1 MNDIKYYKY
10 ENQFY
15 TANHFVKALGI
26 SRYAIRKLL
35 GNLEEFTDV
44 TDIINKE
51 KEALGLSIITMP
63 EGIDMYAYKGSYM
76 ILKDISRDIGKN
88 PTTLKWYKKRLNLTH
103 EQMQEFIDSGFIKK
117 SNLIHNSKV
126 ITRKDIADELG
137 ICVAKLGSVM
147 RSRNVTN
154 NELQDIL
161 NSSDSVSSLID
172 IFPELKGHLRV
183 SINGESHVLSEASVM
198 LGLPQNH
205 LSNKYKQFGR
215 DINKLQEYVDKGEY
229 TTRKLL
235 MIMID
240 REYYTLPEA
249 SLKLGLRKSH
259 LSSKYKKL
267 DRDLVKLQEY
277 VDAGEFKELN
287 MEKLTMF
294 NGDCVSKITLADMLG
309 LYRNTFSYGDVDM
322 NIVNPMYCAY
332 LKGAKTT
339 HVYTDLFELVCP
351 VCGRKQLV
359 TSSEIYNFSHTESD
373 CIGREIV

>member
-51 KEALGLSIITMP
+51 KEALGLSTITMP

-205 LSNKYKQFGR
+205 LSHKYKQFGR
-215 DINKLQEYVDKGEY
+215 NINKLQEYVDKGKY
-229 TTRKLL
+229 TTRKLP
-235 MIMID
+235 MVMID
-240 REYYTLPEA
+240 GEYYTLPEA

-294 NGDCVSKITLADMLG
+294 NGDCVSKITLAKMLG
-309 LYRNTFSYGDVDM
+309 LYCNTFSYGDVDM

-339 HVYTDLFELVCP
+339 HVYADLFELVCP

-359 TSSEIYNFSHTESD
+359 TSSEIYNFNHTESD

>member
-51 KEALGLSIITMP
+51 KEALGLSTITMP

-137 ICVAKLGSVM
+137 ICVSKLGSVM

-161 NSSDSVSSLID
+161 NSSNSVSSLID
-172 IFPELKGHLRV
+172 IFPELKSHLRV
-183 SINGESHVLSEASVM
+183 SINGESYVLSEASVM

-229 TTRKLL
+229 TTRKLP

-287 MEKLTMF
+287 TEKLTMF
-294 NGDCVSKITLADMLG
+294 NGDCVSKITLAKMLG
-309 LYRNTFSYGDVDM
+309 LYCNTFSYGDVDM

-332 LKGAKTT
+332 LKCAKTT
-339 HVYTDLFELVCP
+339 HVYADLFELVCP

-359 TSSEIYNFSHTESD
+359 TSSEIYNFNHTESG

>member
-51 KEALGLSIITMP
+51 KEALGLSTITMP

-137 ICVAKLGSVM
+137 ICVAKLGSIM

-161 NSSDSVSSLID
+161 NSSESVSSLID

-229 TTRKLL
+229 TTRKLP

-294 NGDCVSKITLADMLG
+294 NGDCVSKITLAKMLG
-309 LYRNTFSYGDVDM
+309 LYCNTFSYGDVDM

-339 HVYTDLFELVCP
+339 HVYADLFELVCP

-359 TSSEIYNFSHTESD
+359 TSSEIYNFNHTESG

>member
-35 GNLEEFTDV
+35 VNLEEFTDV

-51 KEALGLSIITMP
+51 KEALGLSTITMP

-88 PTTLKWYKKRLNLTH
+88 PTTLKWYKKRSNLTH

-137 ICVAKLGSVM
+137 ICVAKLGSIM

-161 NSSDSVSSLID
+161 NSSDSVSSVEI
-172 IFPELKGHLRV
+172 
-183 SINGESHVLSEASVM
+183 
-198 LGLPQNH
+198 
-205 LSNKYKQFGR
+205 
-215 DINKLQEYVDKGEY
+215 
-229 TTRKLL
+229 
-235 MIMID
+235 
-240 REYYTLPEA
+240 
-249 SLKLGLRKSH
+249 
-259 LSSKYKKL
+259 
-267 DRDLVKLQEY
+267 
-277 VDAGEFKELN
+277 
-287 MEKLTMF
+287 LT
-294 NGDCVSKITLADMLG
+294 NCRST
-309 LYRNTFSYGDVDM
+309 
-322 NIVNPMYCAY
+322 
-332 LKGAKTT
+332 
-339 HVYTDLFELVCP
+339 
-351 VCGRKQLV
+351 
-359 TSSEIYNFSHTESD
+359 
-373 CIGREIV
+373 

>member
-1 MNDIKYYKY
+1 MSDIKYFKY
-10 ENQFY
+10 EEQFYAVNQFV
-15 TANHFVKALGI
+15 TAFGV
-26 SRYAIRKLL
+26 SRYAVRKLL
-35 GNLEEFTDV
+35 GDLEEFTDV

-51 KEALGLSIITMP
+51 KEALGLSTITMP
-63 EGIDMYAYKGSYM
+63 ESIDIYSYKGSYM
-76 ILKDISRDIGKN
+76 ILRDISRDIGKN

-183 SINGESHVLSEASVM
+183 SINGESYVLSEASVM
-198 LGLPQNH
+198 LGLPKNH

-229 TTRKLL
+229 TTRKLP

-240 REYYTLPEA
+240 GEYYTSPEA

-294 NGDCVSKITLADMLG
+294 NGDRISKITLADMLG
-309 LYRNTFSYGDVDM
+309 LYRNALSYGDVDM
-322 NIVNPMYCAY
+322 NIVNTMYCAY
-332 LKGAKTT
+332 LKDAKTI
-339 HVYTDLFELVCP
+339 HVYADLFELICP

-359 TSSEIYNFSHTESD
+359 TSEEIYNFNHEESG
-373 CIGREIV
+373 CIRREIV

>member
-1 MNDIKYYKY
+1 MNDRKYYKY

-51 KEALGLSIITMP
+51 KEALGLSTITMP
-63 EGIDMYAYKGSYM
+63 ESIDMYAYKGSYV

-88 PTTLKWYKKRLNLTH
+88 PTTLEWYKKRLNLTH

-161 NSSDSVSSLID
+161 NSVSSVSLLID

-229 TTRKLL
+229 TTRKLP
-235 MIMID
+235 MVMID
-240 REYYTLPEA
+240 GEYYTLPEA
-249 SLKLGLRKSH
+249 SIKLGLRKSH
-259 LSSKYKKL
+259 LSSKYKKF

-294 NGDCVSKITLADMLG
+294 NGDCVSKITLAKMLG
-309 LYRNTFSYGDVDM
+309 LYCNTFSYGDVDM

-332 LKGAKTT
+332 LKGAKIT
-339 HVYTDLFELVCP
+339 HVYADLFELVCP

-359 TSSEIYNFSHTESD
+359 TSSEIYNFNHTESG

>member
-51 KEALGLSIITMP
+51 KEALGLSTITMP
-63 EGIDMYAYKGSYM
+63 EGIDVYVYKGSYM

-183 SINGESHVLSEASVM
+183 SINGESYVLSEASVV
-198 LGLPQNH
+198 LGLPKNH

-215 DINKLQEYVDKGEY
+215 DINKLQEYVDKGKY
-229 TTRKLL
+229 TTRKLP
-235 MIMID
+235 MVMID
-240 REYYTLPEA
+240 GEYYTLPEA

-294 NGDCVSKITLADMLG
+294 NGDCVSKITLAKMLG
-309 LYRNTFSYGDVDM
+309 LYCNTFSYGDVDM

-339 HVYTDLFELVCP
+339 HVYADLFELVCP

-359 TSSEIYNFSHTESD
+359 TSSEIYNFNHTESG